1 MKSRLLS
8 FLVLAVSVLAP
19 TGAAA
24 AASSHP
30 EVLVARP
37 TSSTAHV
44 ARIVAPTVALTA
56 PDTGKFKLRLR
67 TQALWGGGANQ
78 LLVLD
83 SRHDRHGRTWLKV
96 LLPVRPNGS
105 TGWIPKDRTSI
116 GSTHWRIVVSTGQR
130 KVRVY
135 RDGHLSRTFLAVVG
149 ADGTPTPHG
158 HYAIYEKIAQR
169 NPASEIGP
177 WALHLTAFSNVLDNF
192 GGGPGR
198 VAIHGRNG
206 AYLIAPLGTAASHGC
221 IRVDDAEVGFL
232 ARVAISGTPVSIVS

>member
-1 MKSRLLS
+1 MKFRLVTLS
-8 FLVLAVSVLAP
+8 MVAVAALVP

-30 EVLVARP
+30 EVLVNKP
-37 TSSTAHV
+37 TNATAYV

-56 PDTGKFKLRLR
+56 PDTGKFKLRLH
-67 TQALWGGGANQ
+67 TQALWGGGTNQ
-78 LLVLD
+78 LLVLT
-83 SRHDRHGRTWLKV
+83 SRHDAHGRTWLKV

-105 TGWIPKDRTSI
+105 TGWIPKDRTTI
-116 GSTHWRIVVSTGQR
+116 GSTHYRIVVSTGQR

-135 RDGHLSRTFLAVVG
+135 HNGHLARSFLAVVG
-149 ADGTPTPHG
+149 ANGTPTPHG

-169 NPASEIGP
+169 NPQSEIGP

-221 IRVDDAEVGFL
+221 VRVDDAEVGFL
-232 ARVAISGTPVSIVS
+232 ARVAISGTPVNIVA

>member
-1 MKSRLLS
+1 MTARTLTLSLLAAA
-8 FLVLAVSVLAP
+8 LLAP
-19 TGAAA
+19 TAQASA
-24 AASSHP
+24 AASHP
-30 EVLVARP
+30 EALIASP
-37 TSSTAHV
+37 TTTTAHV

-56 PDTGKFKLRLR
+56 PDTGKYKLRLS
-67 TQALWGGGANQ
+67 TQALWGGGTNQ
-78 LLVLD
+78 LLVLA
-83 SRHDRHGRTWLKV
+83 SRHDKHGRTWLKV
-96 LLPVRPNGS
+96 MLPVRPNGS

-135 RDGHLSRTFLAVVG
+135 RDGKLSRTFLAVVG
-149 ADGTPTPHG
+149 APGTPTPHG

-169 NPASEIGP
+169 NPDSEIGP
-177 WALHLTAFSNVLDNF
+177 WALHLTAFSDVLDNF

-221 IRVDDAEVGFL
+221 VRVDDAEVGFL
-232 ARVAISGTPVSIVS
+232 ARVVISGTPVNIVG

>member
-1 MKSRLLS
+1 MSSRFLTLFVAAAALL
-8 FLVLAVSVLAP
+8 VPA
-19 TGAAA
+19 GAAA
-24 AASSHP
+24 AASAHP
-30 EVLVARP
+30 EALVASP
-37 TSSTAHV
+37 TTTTAHV

-56 PDTGKFKLRLR
+56 PATGKFKLRLR
-67 TQALWGGGANQ
+67 TQALWAGGTNQ
-78 LLVLD
+78 LLVLA
-83 SRHDRHGRTWLKV
+83 SRHDKHGRTWLKV

-105 TGWIPKDRTSI
+105 TGWIPKDRTMI

-135 RDGHLSRTFLAVVG
+135 HNGRLARTFLAVVG
-149 ADGTPTPHG
+149 APGTPTPHG

-169 NPASEIGP
+169 NPDSEIGP
-177 WALHLTAFSNVLDNF
+177 WALHLTAFSDVLYNF

-232 ARVAISGTPVSIVS
+232 ARVTISGTPVTIVG

>member
-1 MKSRLLS
+1 MRFRLATLS
-8 FLVLAVSVLAP
+8 LLTAAALAP
-19 TGAAA
+19 TGTAAA
-24 AASSHP
+24 AASHP
-30 EVLVARP
+30 EALIARP
-37 TSSTAHV
+37 TTTTAHV
-44 ARIVAPTVALTA
+44 ARIVTSTVALTA
-56 PDTGKFKLRLR
+56 PGTGKFKLRLN
-67 TQALWGGGANQ
+67 TQALWGGGTNQ
-78 LLVLD
+78 LLVLA
-83 SRHDRHGRTWLKV
+83 SRHDSHGRTWLKV

-105 TGWIPKDRTSI
+105 TGWIPKDRTAI

-135 RDGHLSRTFLAVVG
+135 HNGHLARSFLAVVG

-158 HYAIYEKIAQR
+158 HFAIYEKIAQR
-169 NPASEIGP
+169 NPDSEIGP

-221 IRVDDAEVGFL
+221 VRVDDAEVGFL
-232 ARVAISGTPVSIVS
+232 ARVAISGTPVSIVA

>member
-1 MKSRLLS
+1 MTFRLLTFS
-8 FLVLAVSVLAP
+8 VLAVAVLAP

-24 AASSHP
+24 AAASHP
-30 EVLVARP
+30 EALIARP

-44 ARIVAPTVALTA
+44 ARIIAPTVALTA
-56 PDTGKFKLRLR
+56 PDTGRFKLRLG

-83 SRHDRHGRTWLKV
+83 SRHDKQGRTWLKV

-105 TGWIPKDRTSI
+105 TGWIPKDRTAI

-135 RDGHLSRTFLAVVG
+135 RDGHLARTFLAVVG

-169 NPASEIGP
+169 NPESEIGP
-177 WALHLTAFSNVLDNF
+177 WALHLTAFSDVLDNF

-206 AYLIAPLGTAASHGC
+206 VYLIAPLGTAASHGC
-221 IRVDDAEVGFL
+221 VRVDDAEVGFL
-232 ARVAISGTPVSIVS
+232 ARVTISGTPVNIVG